1 MLWCG
6 EVNQSHTCYSVP
18 FPSLV
23 SLECGIIIS
32 FLFFF
37 FIISLVCPFE
47 RKTRVISADAW
58 FERIIVPHQKA

>member
-6 EVNQSHTCYSVP
+6 EVNQPHTCYSVL

-23 SLECGIIIS
+23 SLERGI
-32 FLFFF
+32 
-37 FIISLVCPFE
+37 IISLVCPFE
-47 RKTRVISADAW
+47 RKTRVISADAG